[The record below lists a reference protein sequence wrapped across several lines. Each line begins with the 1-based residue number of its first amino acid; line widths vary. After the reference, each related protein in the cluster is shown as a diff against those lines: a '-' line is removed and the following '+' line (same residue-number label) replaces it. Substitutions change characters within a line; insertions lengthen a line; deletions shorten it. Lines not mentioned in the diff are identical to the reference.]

1 MRKIFEIVKSNPLF
15 HGIAFSDFEAM
26 LNCLT
31 AKTVYYKK
39 GDVILMSGDNVDF
52 VGIVIQGDVKI
63 VREDYNGNITILT
76 KIPAPETFG
85 EVFACAE
92 IFHSPVTAQAATD
105 SEIMLIDYKH
115 IITSCTSACTF
126 HAMLIKNM
134 LKLIAKKNIALNEKN
149 EILSKRTTKEKLLC
163 FFDQQRG
170 AANNFTIPFNREE
183 MAQYLCVDRSAMSN
197 ELSKMRDEGL
207 IKFDKNKF
215 EILRTYI

>member
-15 HGIAFSDFEAM
+15 YGIAFSDFEAM

-31 AKTVYYKK
+31 AKMVNYKK
-39 GDVILMSGDNVDF
+39 GDIILMSGDNVDF
-52 VGIVIQGDVKI
+52 VGILIQGDVKI
-63 VREDYNGNITILT
+63 VREDFNGNITILT
-76 KIPAPETFG
+76 KISAPETFG

-92 IFHSPVTAQAATD
+92 IFHSPVTAQATTD
-105 SEIMLIDYKH
+105 SEIMLIDYKR
-115 IITSCTSACTF
+115 IITSCTNACIF
-126 HAMLIKNM
+126 HAMLVKNM
-134 LKLIAKKNIALNEKN
+134 LKLIAKKNLALNGKN

-170 AANNFTIPFNREE
+170 IANNFTIPFSREE
-183 MAQYLCVDRSAMSN
+183 MANYLCVDRSAMSN

-215 EILRTYI
+215 ELLTR